1 MKFSVVVS
9 VRGAI
14 CLEVEADSREDA
26 CEIAEEKTA
35 DMDFNRLE
43 DIDWVVVDAW
53 HAHAGK
59 E

>member
-26 CEIAEEKTA
+26 CEIAEEKA
-35 DMDFNRLE
+35 GEMDFNRLE
-43 DIDWVVVDAW
+43 NIDWHAADAW